1 MRQDSPAS
9 GPASGIFGGASRR
22 DNACLSRSARKAL
35 ALVADD
41 HGDSADIFSEALRQA
56 GFAVE
61 IAHSGRAA
69 LTYLEETTPHVVVL
83 DLCLPQVDGV
93 EILNH
98 IRSSERLAG
107 VYVIVISAD
116 PALAG
121 TTLGQADRVLVK
133 PIGFRWLRNLAV
145 GLAEKLLTEDRAEC
159 DTRTMTD

>member
-1 MRQDSPAS
+1 MSIP
-9 GPASGIFGGASRR
+9 
-22 DNACLSRSARKAL
+22 L
-35 ALVADD
+35 ALIADD

-61 IAHSGRAA
+61 IAHSGGAVMA
-69 LTYLEETTPHVVVL
+69 YLEEVTPHVVVL

-93 EILNH
+93 EILNRM
-98 IRSSERLAG
+98 RSSERLAG

-133 PIGFRWLRNLAV
+133 PIGFRWLRDLAV
-145 GLAEKLLTEDRAEC
+145 RLAEKLSPEDKAEHN
-159 DTRTMTD
+159 TRTRTD